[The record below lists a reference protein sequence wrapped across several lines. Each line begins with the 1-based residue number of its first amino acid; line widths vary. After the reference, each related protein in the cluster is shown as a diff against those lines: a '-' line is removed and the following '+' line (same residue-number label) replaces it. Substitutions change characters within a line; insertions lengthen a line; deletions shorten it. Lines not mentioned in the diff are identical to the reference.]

1 MDIDFGIRYCRACG
15 KPFGPCWDN
24 REYCSEGCEGASKP
38 LPPFLKVN
46 PRALPKPLLEPTR
59 AVRIGEVV
67 SASEAAHLSA
77 EIGEWK
83 KDNKAFRES
92 ARRGLEI
99 STKARRINQWTPE
112 KDEELLRLRAAGKSY
127 SEIVEIT
134 GRTLSAVEHRLGLLK
149 KQGRYS
155 ADWKRKGGKS

>member
-1 MDIDFGIRYCRACG
+1 MDIDFGIRHCRTCG
-15 KPFGPCWDN
+15 KSFGPCWDN

-92 ARRGLEI
+92 TRRGRLH
-99 STKARRINQWTPE
+99 SLHKAGIKPWTA
-112 KDEELLRLRAAGKSY
+112 EEEQRVLALRAEGKTVSD
-127 SEIVEIT
+127 IATII
-134 GRTLSAVEHRLGLLK
+134 GRTPSGVEHRLGLMRRRQCK
-149 KQGRYS
+149 
-155 ADWKRKGGKS
+155 